1 MFLSY
6 LKIIFHTD
14 DSDVKVSVYLK
25 IMFHMND
32 SGDDVSVISK
42 DYVPHG

>member
-6 LKIIFHTD
+6 LKI
-14 DSDVKVSVYLK
+14 
-25 IMFHMND
+25 MFHMDD

>member
-6 LKIIFHTD
+6 LKI
-14 DSDVKVSVYLK
+14 
-25 IMFHMND
+25 MFHMD
-32 SGDDVSVISK
+32 DPGDDVSVISK

>member
-6 LKIIFHTD
+6 LKI
-14 DSDVKVSVYLK
+14 
-25 IMFHMND
+25 MFHMDD

-42 DYVPHG
+42 DYVSHG

>member
-6 LKIIFHTD
+6 P
-14 DSDVKVSVYLK
+14 K
-25 IMFHMND
+25 IMFYMDD
-32 SGDDVSVISK
+32 SGDDVSAISK